1 MKYARNRIRQELIPL
16 LQEKFNPQVE
26 SNLARTAELLQAEV
40 EFLEQAA
47 KELRE
52 KAELIDQ
59 ENASKTLL
67 RLDRKI
73 LQKAPLA
80 LQRRAIRQV
89 LQKIMPNSP
98 NFEHIEKFVALINAP
113 NRSQTDP
120 FPGGIL
126 AVVESE
132 WICLKNK

>member
-1 MKYARNRIRQELIPL
+1 M
-16 LQEKFNPQVE
+16 
-26 SNLARTAELLQAEV
+26 
-40 EFLEQAA
+40 
-47 KELRE
+47 RE
-52 KAELIDQ
+52 KAEVIDQ
-59 ENASKTLL
+59 ENSSKTLL